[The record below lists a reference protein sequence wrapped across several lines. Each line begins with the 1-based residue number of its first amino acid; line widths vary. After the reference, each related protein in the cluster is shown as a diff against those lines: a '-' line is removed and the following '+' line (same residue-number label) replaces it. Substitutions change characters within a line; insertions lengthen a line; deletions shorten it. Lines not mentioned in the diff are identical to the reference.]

1 MKLSFLFG
9 AGAEIG
15 YGLPSGGKFALDI
28 FRQNPI
34 SVKDEFKKMRD
45 EIDSETTYAGTWL
58 PKDYCEKNVSS
69 FGKSV
74 FEIIIKDTIEHNKE
88 QIIQRLNNFDEIAK
102 FECEKIKERNV
113 KHFIE
118 ETIKQK
124 ISDCN
129 MINRVSFIDYLEK
142 GNKIFSSNWFSALMQ
157 LYKNKD
163 NLDDLARYELQKML
177 ISILELQAGALSADF
192 AKHFNDGLFKKK
204 DDKIEFLDDIGD
216 VFKLNY
222 KSAGLSGLEYIMEN
236 KTIQVTDDQSAVALF
251 AHNIVENIYSTVLD
265 YKTLIDSNWHYLYCP
280 RDEWAKF
287 CKINI
292 FLYTVKNYIEKQLHD
307 NYDSSKRGYYNDVF
321 EIKDDVEILAIATTN
336 YNTLI
341 DEIINKE
348 IYHLNG
354 ATNMYY
360 DPYLNRIGEKSTLNE
375 HKKHFLVPLIFTQSG
390 TKPMTSIDMSL
401 KYVEVYQKYKAS
413 DYIIIVGFGFNPDDE
428 HINGILRTLIDVDHK
443 KIIVIDVDDK
453 IDSYKIAKKLK
464 VSNEE
469 NIEIMY
475 VDASRERNGVKWI
488 SEIIARKIDE

>member
-45 EIDSETTYAGTWL
+45 EIDYTTTYAGTWL
-58 PKDYCEKNVSS
+58 PEDYREKNVSS

-74 FEIIIKDTIEHNKE
+74 FETIIKDTIEHNKE
-88 QIIQRLNNFDEIAK
+88 RIIQRLNKFDEIAEY
-102 FECEKIKERNV
+102 ECERIKEQDIKR
-113 KHFIE
+113 FIE
-118 ETIKQK
+118 KELGRS

-129 MINRVSFIDYLEK
+129 MINSISFIDYLGK
-142 GNKIFSSNWFSALMQ
+142 GNKLFSSNWFSALML
-157 LYKNKD
+157 LYINR
-163 NLDDLARYELQKML
+163 DDLNDSAHYELRKML
-177 ISILELQAGALSADF
+177 ISILELQMGALSADF
-192 AKHFNDGLFKKK
+192 AKHFNDGIFKRK
-204 DDKIEFLDDIGD
+204 DDRIDFLDDIGE

-222 KSAGLSGLEYIMEN
+222 KSAGLSGLEYIMDN
-236 KTIQVTDDQSAVALF
+236 KTIQITDIQSAIVIF
-251 AHNIVENIYSTVLD
+251 ARNIVENVYSTVLD

-292 FLYTVKNYIEKQLHD
+292 FLHTVKNYIEKQLHD

-321 EIKDDVEILAIATTN
+321 EIKDNVEILAIATTN

-360 DPYLNRIGEKSTLNE
+360 DPYLNRIGEESVLNK
-375 HKKHFLVPLIFTQSG
+375 HKTHFLVPLIFTQSG

-453 IDSYKIAKKLK
+453 IDSHKIAEKLK
-464 VSNEE
+464 VSSKE
-469 NIEIMY
+469 NIEIMH
-475 VDASRERNGVKWI
+475 VDTSRERNGVKWI